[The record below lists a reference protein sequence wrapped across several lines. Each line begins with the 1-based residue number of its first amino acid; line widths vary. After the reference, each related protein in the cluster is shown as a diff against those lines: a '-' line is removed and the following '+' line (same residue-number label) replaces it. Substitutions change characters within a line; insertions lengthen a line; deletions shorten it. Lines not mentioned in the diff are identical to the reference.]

1 MDEALFKEKYAVV
14 NAKFSRQ
21 INVLER
27 ARETEL
33 HQLEAQYRAFQQ
45 QMSRSENILKQG
57 KLKQWKKYNS
67 LGYLRLLLFYR

>member
-21 INVLER
+21 ISVLER

-33 HQLEAQYRAFQQ
+33 HQLEAQYRSFQQ
-45 QMSRSENILKQG
+45 QMSRSEKLLMQGELKQ
-57 KLKQWKKYNS
+57 
-67 LGYLRLLLFYR
+67 

>member
-21 INVLER
+21 ISVLER

-45 QMSRSENILKQG
+45 QMSRSENLLKQG
-57 KLKQWKKYNS
+57 ELKQWKKYNG

>member
-45 QMSRSENILKQG
+45 QTSRSEKFSKKSDLKQ
-57 KLKQWKKYNS
+57 
-67 LGYLRLLLFYR
+67 

>member
-57 KLKQWKKYNS
+57 KLKQ
-67 LGYLRLLLFYR
+67 